1 MILFLWILLGLGAI
15 ASLAGIAQWMIVL
28 RRISL
33 TVAHVPMLEEGLLYL
48 PPQSPPTQP
57 PPTQSPPTQSPLL
70 HLIIP
75 AHNEARVI
83 ESLLDSL
90 LAQDYPRLR
99 ITLALDRCTDATATL
114 ARQKIAADTRFEIL
128 EIQSCPTDWAGKVH
142 AVHQAAQAALAHPLG
157 APDLI
162 AFADADVA
170 LHPRCLSACIGL
182 LIHRQLGILSVLSTL
197 TSHQWFEKIIQPA
210 TSMDL
215 IRQFPL
221 LRANGS
227 PAKRP
232 FANGQFMLFDAAMY
246 QRCGGHAAVK
256 DELLEDLALA
266 RLVGECKGSSGVFI
280 AGDMLS
286 CSMYPTFAAFT
297 RGWRRI
303 YIEAAKCKVG
313 RLYRHA
319 LTALWMG
326 TLMPLGCVCAVVGAI
341 GLWRSGTPGP
351 AAHPMLL
358 GVLAC
363 AVAALLLM
371 LTGLAIIA
379 RVGRQ
384 SPLFVLAAPLGSAIT
399 AWILF
404 SAARELA
411 AGVPVRW
418 AGREYV
424 RKRR

>member
-1 MILFLWILLGLGAI
+1 
-15 ASLAGIAQWMIVL
+15 
-28 RRISL
+28 
-33 TVAHVPMLEEGLLYL
+33 VPL
-48 PPQSPPTQP
+48 
-57 PPTQSPPTQSPLL
+57 QSPLL
-70 HLIIP
+70 HLVIP

-83 ESLLDSL
+83 EALLDSL

-99 ITLALDRCTDATATL
+99 ITLALDRCTDSTAIL
-114 ARQKIAADTRFEIL
+114 ARQKIAGDARFEIL
-128 EIQSCPTDWAGKVH
+128 EIQSCPADWAGKVH
-142 AVHQAAQAALAHPLG
+142 AVHQAAQAALTHPLG

-170 LHPRCLSACIGL
+170 MHPRCISACIGL
-182 LIHRQLGILSVLSTL
+182 LTHRQLGFLSVLSTL

-210 TSMDL
+210 TSMEL

-227 PAKRP
+227 PARRP

-266 RLVGECKGSSGVFI
+266 RLVKECHGSSGVFI

-297 RGWRRI
+297 RGWKRI
-303 YIEAAKCKVG
+303 YTEAARCKVG

-326 TLMPLGCVCAVVGAI
+326 TLMPLGCVCGAI
-341 GLWRSGTPGP
+341 GAVGLLRSGLPNP
-351 AAHPMLL
+351 ALHPMLW
-358 GVLAC
+358 GILAC

-384 SPLFVLAAPLGSAIT
+384 SALFVLAAPLGSVIT
-399 AWILF
+399 AWILLC
-404 SAARELA
+404 AARELA

-424 RKRR
+424 RMRR